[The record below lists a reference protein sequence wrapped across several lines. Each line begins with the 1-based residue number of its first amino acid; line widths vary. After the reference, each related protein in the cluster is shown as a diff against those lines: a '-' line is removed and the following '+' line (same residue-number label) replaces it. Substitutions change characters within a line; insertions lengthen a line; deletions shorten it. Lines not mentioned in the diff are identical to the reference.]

1 MRLEVRRLEIGFVQA
16 GFADPLEITF
26 GVDVVLDNLA
36 VRATKPQAAIV
47 QLKITGAVDQSG
59 AA

>member
-1 MRLEVRRLEIGFVQA
+1 MQA